1 MDKKVISFALQ
12 LLGMLSL
19 LALLHL
25 SFFYARSAEIP
36 FNLIGLGYV
45 INFAMA
51 LGIYHVM
58 VRLAKKQ
65 NKNLG
70 FVFLF
75 GSTLKFAVYFLIFN
89 PLFMQNGSLSKL
101 EFFTF
106 FIPYLACL
114 FMETLALAK
123 LLKEID

>member
-1 MDKKVISFALQ
+1 MNKKLISFALQ
-12 LLGMLSL
+12 LTGALLL
-19 LALLHL
+19 LALLHMGFL
-25 SFFYARSAEIP
+25 FARNMSIP
-36 FNLIGLGYV
+36 MELMLLGYL

-51 LGIYHVM
+51 MGIYYIM
-58 VRLAKKQ
+58 VVLAEKQ

-89 PLFMQNGSLSKL
+89 PLFMQDESLSKL

-106 FIPYLACL
+106 FMPYIACL
-114 FMETLALAK
+114 LVETLALVK
-123 LLKEID
+123 LLREID

>member
-1 MDKKVISFALQ
+1 MDKKLISFALQ
-12 LLGMLSL
+12 LTGALLL
-19 LALLHL
+19 LALLHIGFL
-25 SFFYARSAEIP
+25 FARKSNIP
-36 FNLIGLGYV
+36 LDLILMGYL

-51 LGIYHVM
+51 MGIYYTM
-58 VRLAKKQ
+58 VSLAKKQ

-89 PLFMQNGSLSKL
+89 PLFMQDGSLSKL

-106 FIPYLACL
+106 FIPYIACL
-114 FMETLALAK
+114 IVETLALVK

>member
-1 MDKKVISFALQ
+1 LDKKVISFALQ
-12 LLGMLSL
+12 LIGALLL
-19 LALLHL
+19 LALLHIAFL
-25 SFFYARSAEIP
+25 WVRKMEIP
-36 FNLIGLGYV
+36 FDSILMGYL

-51 LGIYHVM
+51 VGIYYTM
-58 VRLAKKQ
+58 VALAKKQ
-65 NKNLG
+65 SKNLG

-89 PLFMQNGSLSKL
+89 PLFMQDATLSKL

-106 FIPYLACL
+106 FIPYIACL
-114 FMETLALAK
+114 IIETLALAK

>member
-12 LLGMLSL
+12 LTGILVL
-19 LALLHL
+19 LALLHMGFL
-25 SFFYARSAEIP
+25 FARNNSIP
-36 FNLIGLGYV
+36 FDLILMGYV

-51 LGIYHVM
+51 MGIYFAM
-58 VRLAKKQ
+58 VSLAKKQ

-89 PLFMQNGSLSKL
+89 PLFMQDGSLSKL

-106 FIPYLACL
+106 FVPYIACL
-114 FMETLALAK
+114 VVETLALVK
-123 LLKEID
+123 LLREID

>member
-12 LLGMLSL
+12 LFGVLLL
-19 LALLHL
+19 LALLHIA
-25 SFFYARSAEIP
+25 FFYARSIEIP
-36 FNLIGLGYV
+36 ADLILMGYV
-45 INFAMA
+45 VNYAMA
-51 LGIYHVM
+51 IAIYYVL
-58 VRLAKKQ
+58 VQLAKKQ

-89 PLFMQNGSLSKL
+89 SLFMQDGSLSKI

-106 FIPYLACL
+106 FIPYLTCL
-114 FMETLALAK
+114 IMETLVLAK
-123 LLKEID
+123 LLQEID

>member
-12 LLGMLSL
+12 LTGALLL
-19 LALLHL
+19 LALLHIGFL
-25 SFFYARSAEIP
+25 FARKSSIP
-36 FNLIGLGYV
+36 LDLILMGYLL
-45 INFAMA
+45 NFAMA
-51 LGIYHVM
+51 MGIYYTM
-58 VRLAKKQ
+58 VSLAKKQ

-89 PLFMQNGSLSKL
+89 PLFMQDGSLSKL

-106 FIPYLACL
+106 FIPYIACL
-114 FMETLALAK
+114 VVETLALVK

>member
-1 MDKKVISFALQ
+1 LEKRIIAFALQ
-12 LLGMLSL
+12 LLGALTL
-19 LALLHL
+19 LALLHGA
-25 SFFYARSAEIP
+25 FFYVRSVEIP
-36 FNLIGLGYV
+36 FDLLAIGYL

-51 LGIYHVM
+51 VAIYYVM
-58 VRLAKKQ
+58 VQLAKRQ

-89 PLFMQNGSLSKL
+89 PLFMQDGHLSKI

-106 FIPYLACL
+106 FVPYITCL
-114 FMETLALAK
+114 ILETLALVK
-123 LLKEID
+123 LLKDID

>member
-12 LLGMLSL
+12 LTGALLL
-19 LALLHL
+19 LALLHIGFL
-25 SFFYARSAEIP
+25 VARTIVIP
-36 FNLIGLGYV
+36 FDFILMGYL

-51 LGIYHVM
+51 LGIYYAM
-58 VRLAKKQ
+58 VSLAKKQ

-106 FIPYLACL
+106 FIPYIACL
-114 FMETLALAK
+114 VVETLALVK